1 MKRLKKIHDVSL
13 LVVTCFLMGSTWAQ
27 GLMRSG
33 KMSAGRGNSKAAAE
47 RAAQKARAALRPQYA
62 LGDAAMGFRQ
72 GCESLFADIV
82 REAEKCQTNLAE
94 YSTYPYWPNAMGV
107 LSNFCNVSG
116 CAFVDVGHHFGTWQR
131 GCGKKVYV
139 ATSDM
144 SKCCSF
150 HPCGEKKDDGFVI
163 VSRGLAYTNVA
174 CRGVGL
180 IYRYDAEGRLEE
192 VYPSVDKLPNIRECM
207 DFELKRN
214 CANQDQW
221 MQAHGFADDGS
232 NLDPEDRLGEMRKSD
247 IDRLDALK
255 TLLARLPN
263 WQDGD
268 EFQDVCRVPD
278 ELRGPRNFS
287 PLRPF
292 YRPAV
297 GFRSPPGIARD
308 AQVDT
313 NDIVYV
319 KMLERLE
326 SLGGEQDRLIERLVH
341 ELTGLDFG
349 TPSSTNGVL
358 DMKVN
363 LGRFETCEFKR
374 NSFTGA
380 VCSVTLIAE
389 FDGSDGQ
396 DAIRKELDL
405 GLSVFARAS
414 GLGHLAL
421 TYEEDRRTKNRYS
434 ANSDYKSVESL
445 SQRFT
450 ITRNRYSPGSNL
462 PRKFSLTIY
471 DTKNGAK

>member
-1 MKRLKKIHDVSL
+1 MKRLKKSQNVSL
-13 LVVTCFLMGSTWAQ
+13 MVVFCFLLGSTWAQ
-27 GLMRSG
+27 GMMRARRV
-33 KMSAGRGNSKAAAE
+33 MAGGATSKAAAE

-94 YSTYPYWPNAMGV
+94 YSTYPYWPNVMCV

-131 GCGKKVYV
+131 GCGKKVCV

-150 HPCGEKKDDGFVI
+150 HPCGEKKGDGFVI

-207 DFELKRN
+207 DSELKRN
-214 CANQDQW
+214 YANQDQW

-232 NLDPEDRLGEMRKSD
+232 NLDPEDRLGEARKNG
-247 IDRLDALK
+247 IDRLNALK

-263 WQDGD
+263 CQEGD
-268 EFQDVCRVPD
+268 EFRDVCRVPD

-287 PLRPF
+287 PQRPF

-297 GFRSPPGIARD
+297 VPRPSGSSLEMHIN
-308 AQVDT
+308 T
-313 NDIVYV
+313 NDVIYARMR
-319 KMLERLE
+319 KRLE
-326 SLGGEQDRLIERLVH
+326 SLAGEQDGIIERLVH

-349 TPSSTNGVL
+349 APSSTNGVL

-363 LGRFETCEFKR
+363 LGKFETCEFKR

-389 FDGSDGQ
+389 FDGSNGQ

-414 GLGHLAL
+414 GLGRLAL

-434 ANSDYKSVESL
+434 TNSDYKSVESL

-450 ITRNRYSPGSNL
+450 VTRNRYSPGPNL

-471 DTKNGAK
+471 DNKNGAK